1 MYMWLNFGYI
11 FFSIGSLRLDEPINP
26 PSPARSN
33 HIHGS
38 LQLTGHSKFI
48 KWPIQPFIYN
58 PIENW
63 NENWGAE
70 SWTCQHE
77 LEFVRQTVMD
87 QSPIP
92 APYTWL
98 PHATETGVSYEQQL
112 CLSILRLKSFL
123 VLFHCRKE
131 SSRQSLYWFG
141 QWRSLVHPRNAWLCV
156 WFPWNLQ
163 SDVAITKISCSSV
176 SFICSKILHLRW
188 ANPAYS
194 SVRTF
199 TP

>member
-1 MYMWLNFGYI
+1 MNHTTLYMQSHRKLKWK
-11 FFSIGSLRLDEPINP
+11 LRC
-26 PSPARSN
+26 R
-33 HIHGS
+33 
-38 LQLTGHSKFI
+38 
-48 KWPIQPFIYN
+48 
-58 PIENW
+58 
-63 NENWGAE
+63 
-70 SWTCQHE
+70 E
-77 LEFVRQTVMD
+77 LD
-87 QSPIP
+87 QSTWVGICQTNCDGPESYP
-92 APYTWL
+92 REVAPYTWL

-112 CLSILRLKSFL
+112 CLSILRLKYFL

-131 SSRQSLYWFG
+131 SSWQSHYWFG
-141 QWRSLVHPRNAWLCV
+141 QWRSLVHPRDAWLCL